1 MVLFMEKKL
10 QGKVAIVTGASRG
23 IGKAIALLLA
33 EQGAKVAVN
42 YFEKKEQ
49 ADETVKQIEKIG
61 GQAIA
66 IKADI
71 SSQKETE
78 ELVRK
83 VKEKF
88 GKIDILVNN
97 AAITI
102 DKTFKNSTKEE
113 WDKIMSVDLD
123 SLFNTVHPTLKIM
136 LEQGNGAIVNIA
148 SASGEIGFF
157 GQASYSAAKA
167 GVIGFTK
174 ALAKEVAS
182 KGIRVNAVSPGVIGG
197 TLISDKIPKEVQEK
211 FVETIPLKRMGKPE
225 EIAKAVLFLAS
236 DDSSYITGQVIGV
249 NGGLVM

>member
-1 MVLFMEKKL
+1 MEKKL

-33 EQGAKVAVN
+33 EQGAKLAVN

-71 SSQKETE
+71 SSQKECE
-78 ELVRK
+78 EMVKK

-113 WDKIMSVDLD
+113 WDKIMAVDLD

-136 LEQGNGAIVNIA
+136 LEQGSGAIVNIA

-157 GQASYSAAKA
+157 GQVSYSAAKA

-182 KGIRVNAVSPGVIGG
+182 KGIRVNAVSPGVIAG

-225 EIAKAVLFLAS
+225 EIAKAVLFLAC

>member
-1 MVLFMEKKL
+1 MEKKL
-10 QGKVAIVTGASRG
+10 EGKVAIVTGASRG

-33 EQGAKVAVN
+33 EQGAKLAVN

-49 ADETVKQIEKIG
+49 AEETVKQIEKIG
-61 GQAIA
+61 GLAIA

-78 ELVRK
+78 EMVKK
-83 VKEKF
+83 VKERF

-113 WDKIMSVDLD
+113 WDKIMAVDLD

-136 LEQGNGAIVNIA
+136 AEQGSGTIVNIA

-157 GQASYSAAKA
+157 GQVSYSAAKA
-167 GVIGFTK
+167 GLIGFTK

-182 KGIRVNAVSPGVIGG
+182 KGIRVNAVSPGVIAG
-197 TLISDKIPKEVQEK
+197 TLISDKIPDEVKQK